1 MPLPQHQNEAS
12 PERGMPFGSEIAL
25 QHGIHFEAK
34 YIGSMEMGSS
44 RPGARF
50 EILAAMRRVRYE
62 FKARNIKKRLVDIVV
77 SVDGVKVVLQRKRKK
92 QKYMDESKMLVMS
105 HPMYRVF
112 YVAHDSYDLQIFC
125 YVARDGA
132 SNSFK
137 CNVFKSPD
145 KDQAMAVVRTVGQ
158 AFELCN
164 RLSQEQNK
172 ERQLLEEERAIDS
185 AFAGSSSARKK
196 SSIGTESDD
205 QLIERRTTKESPSHN
220 SPRSG
225 QQKRHSIFVPK
236 RMTVEEEDEEDDEN
250 EEDDEREGSESTT
263 DNLDLPGP
271 STSSSAPRQSI
282 IYERSSPVK
291 AAVDYSQMPS
301 NVIPANVAAII
312 NSSGAARHSG
322 ASSSPSLAFHAAA
335 VPQQQQ
341 PSTSA
346 TSYLPQTAAT
356 SYPLPQQFPSNLWNI
371 PMQQLNPL
379 LQNPANI
386 PLPPQQTFQTAPSTS
401 TQFLGGQQQLNQ
413 QQLPSLY
420 SMVSPTTVSIHSPLL
435 LSPYATLQI
444 PAAASLPSTSSDA
457 ATTLLVNDLS
467 SPNDAQRQLIRAQL
481 EQAQQ
486 QAQVAAC
493 QVQLLRDQLNSET
506 TARLEAQSKTHQL
519 LNSNREL
526 LEQVQNL
533 INRLQLVENRMTEGL
548 MSSRLANDVRH
559 IEKGIAEVAQR
570 QSPQL
575 RPPPQPEITELQG
588 REQQKQQQNIPELK
602 PVHLKRLLPRTNS
615 VHGEEPSTS
624 SIIEDDHKE
633 RRRQHQRTHI
643 ASGTLDSAETDSDDS
658 AIDKHS
664 TFGTSKETVVGGAA
678 TSATTVPSTTTSSS
692 SLLKRL
698 VPSMPGSS
706 VLALGMPLLGMPL
719 QQMAKN
725 YSQQNQHSG
734 SPPLQQKQQRKNSYS
749 QPPPANITGGGL
761 RPTATV
767 NDGKKS
773 LRRFSLQA
781 SEFDPSELL
790 HHKQHKKGPVS
801 KGIFDKM
808 EFKRMS
814 FNTNPNKK
822 SSEDKS
828 LISIHDKDG
837 CESICADTTISDLPP
852 SERRNSRTSPDKKTV
867 SPGSQR
873 RRSSASLHS
882 NTTATFGKK

>member
-1 MPLPQHQNEAS
+1 MSKPPSRDREMYLPGSTASLPKKKTGQSSSSSTLPLPSGAIS
-12 PERGMPFGSEIAL
+12 PEQQFYYLRLMAKPGQRPPEPIKIKFPRWPNVEGSG
-25 QHGIHFEAK
+25 QQP
-34 YIGSMEMGSS
+34 SSS
-44 RPGARF
+44 R
-50 EILAAMRRVRYE
+50 
-62 FKARNIKKRLVDIVV
+62 IVEEH
-77 SVDGVKVVLQRKRKK
+77 L
-92 QKYMDESKMLVMS
+92 E
-105 HPMYRVF
+105 
-112 YVAHDSYDLQIFC
+112 
-125 YVARDGA
+125 
-132 SNSFK
+132 
-137 CNVFKSPD
+137 
-145 KDQAMAVVRTVGQ
+145 DQAMAVVRTVGQ

-185 AFAGSSSARKK
+185 AFGAASSSSLRKK
-196 SSIGTESDD
+196 NSIGTESDE
-205 QLIERRTTKESPSHN
+205 QQQPLERRMATKESPSHN

-225 QQKRHSIFVPK
+225 QQKRQSIFVPK
-236 RMTVEEEDEEDDEN
+236 RMTVEEEDEEDDGN

-263 DNLDLPGP
+263 DNLDIPGP

-291 AAVDYSQMPS
+291 AVVDYSQMPP

-312 NSSGAARHSG
+312 NSGAARHSG
-322 ASSSPSLAFHAAA
+322 ASSSPSLAFHATAI
-335 VPQQQQ
+335 PQQQVSN
-341 PSTSA
+341 STNP
-346 TSYLPQTAAT
+346 LQTAAT
-356 SYPLPQQFPSNLWNI
+356 SSYPLPQQLPSNLWNI
-371 PMQQLNPL
+371 PMQQLNPAL
-379 LQNPANI
+379 FQNPATNI
-386 PLPPQQTFQTAPSTS
+386 PLPPQQTFQTTPSTS
-401 TQFLGGQQQLNQ
+401 TQFLGGQQQ
-413 QQLPSLY
+413 QLPSLY
-420 SMVSPTTVSIHSPLL
+420 SMLSPTTVSIHSPLL

-444 PAAASLPSTSSDA
+444 PAPATASLPSTSSDVA
-457 ATTLLVNDLS
+457 ANTNLLINDLS
-467 SPNDAQRQLIRAQL
+467 SPTEAQRQLIRAQL

-533 INRLQLVENRMTEGL
+533 VNRLQLVENRMTEGL
-548 MSSRLANDVRH
+548 TNNRLANDVRH
-559 IEKGIAEVAQR
+559 IEKSVAEQQ

-575 RPPPQPEITELQG
+575 RPPQPQSELSEIQAK
-588 REQQKQQQNIPELK
+588 EQQQLKQQNLTELK
-602 PVHLKRLLPRTNS
+602 PIQLKKLLPRRTNS
-615 VHGEEPSTS
+615 VHGEEPATTS
-624 SIIEDDHKE
+624 LAFHDDNPPQKE
-633 RRRQHQRTHI
+633 GGRRRQQPHRTTFV
-643 ASGTLDSAETDSDDS
+643 SGTTLDSAETDSDEDDS

-664 TFGTSKETVVGGAA
+664 SSKEAVAP
-678 TSATTVPSTTTSSS
+678 TTTTTNPSTTSSS

-725 YSQQNQHSG
+725 YSSQQHSG
-734 SPPLQQKQQRKNSYS
+734 SPPYQQKQQRKNSYS
-749 QPPPANITGGGL
+749 QPPGGGGTTTNL
-761 RPTATV
+761 RPITIP
-767 NDGKKS
+767 NDGKKN

-801 KGIFDKM
+801 KGIFDKKM

-828 LISIHDKDG
+828 LISVPDKD
-837 CESICADTTISDLPP
+837 CESICADTTLSDLLPP
-852 SERRNSRTSPDKKTV
+852 SERRNSRSSPDKKTV